1 MHAPS
6 CVYVPFL
13 VSASI
18 CEVADSAAQRPS
30 ARSRI
35 VLPKRPSVRSQI
47 VLPQASICEVADS
60 ACGLTHCDCQ
70 IHAALIVGSLLIIF
84 FACRRLP
91 SLGQQMSQEEMSQL
105 EEEKVE
111 ISIDGAILTTE
122 AVVRRNQSL
131 ACVYVPFL
139 VSASSGEVTASVC
152 GLTLCDCQID
162 AALIVVLLTSAH
174 SNKVNAPPCVSVPFP
189 VSASSCEVT
198 ASAAQTSSGEVTAS
212 VCRGGLTLCD
222 CNIHAA
228 LIVVSNAV
236 SCI

>member
-1 MHAPS
+1 MELFTSAHSRQSELPRMPLHACVFHSLCRRPS
-6 CVYVPFL
+6 ARSRIVP
-13 VSASI
+13 
-18 CEVADSAAQRPS
+18 QRPS

-35 VLPKRPSVRSQI
+35 VLAKRPSARSRI

-122 AVVRRNQSL
+122 AELRAWYVETNPLLRSLGLSCPATLYREMQRDLRDFDATVAIIPVSEDMDETLAKRMLDEFMAVGNSKPNQYTVHFRQMCSNGPI
-131 ACVYVPFL
+131 YV
-139 VSASSGEVTASVC
+139 
-152 GLTLCDCQID
+152 
-162 AALIVVLLTSAH
+162 LTSTSDRH
-174 SNKVNAPPCVSVPFP
+174 
-189 VSASSCEVT
+189 AS
-198 ASAAQTSSGEVTAS
+198 
-212 VCRGGLTLCD
+212 
-222 CNIHAA
+222 
-228 LIVVSNAV
+228 
-236 SCI
+236 